1 MVIRRRKGPPKG
13 PKPKPQFTIDGIEFS
28 TLDEFAKLFSSRI
41 LRIHEWHGNLDAFN
55 DILRGG
61 FGTPEEGFV
70 LIWKNH
76 KASRRRLGD
85 KLFNTLVEIIR
96 AHGLGGQE
104 EEDGVELILA

>member
-1 MVIRRRKGPPKG
+1 MLIRRRKGPPKG
-13 PKPKPQFTIDGIEFS
+13 PKPKPQYTIDGVEFS
-28 TLDEFAKLFSSRI
+28 TLDEFAKLFSSRVLQTHI
-41 LRIHEWHGNLDAFN
+41 WHGNLDAFN

-61 FGTPEEGFV
+61 FGTPEQGFI

-85 KLFNTLVEIIR
+85 NLFDTLVEIIR
-96 AHGLGGQE
+96 THGSGGEE

>member
-1 MVIRRRKGPPKG
+1 MTE
-13 PKPKPQFTIDGIEFS
+13 PKPQYTIDGIEFS
-28 TLDEFAKLFSSRI
+28 TLDEFAKLFSSRV
-41 LRIHEWHGNLDAFN
+41 LQTYVWHGSLDAFN

-61 FGTPEEGFV
+61 CGTTHEQGFI

-85 KLFNTLVEIIR
+85 KLFDTLVEIIR
-96 AHGLGGQE
+96 VHGPGGGEE